1 MTEPWHATLSWDNQA
16 KVWYVSET
24 NFRGLAAE
32 ACTALALVAKLER
45 LAPELFELDL
55 RLLEDCISRTI
66 DYARPNTAQQDL

>member
-24 NFRGLAAE
+24 NICGLAAE
-32 ACTALALVAKLER
+32 ACTAPAIVTKLER

-55 RLLEDCISRTI
+55 QLLED
-66 DYARPNTAQQDL
+66 